1 MSLPAPGIS
10 SGWIG
15 LKIAP
20 RMDEGGWFEVLKSCA
35 TQLLWEMG
43 RTTQPA
49 CCPWGIPASILWG
62 WDGGT
67 IWGGILTLPSR
78 HGGTFLQQPASAE
91 HPQPD
96 CIKWLRGTCH
106 LSRAHL
112 PSNRCI
118 TTKQDLFHYNL
129 SRLDKAS
136 KLAETHIKGFS
147 GIGARE
153 AITFLGSETW
163 ERGSHPCYVV
173 QEGCGVSFP
182 SLPRNK
188 NEIKTPSFL
197 LKPLHTASRSLKMS
211 CLRGK
216 DSSMC
221 AGIVTACIH
230 PSWPSPTTAAAQ
242 DLPWPEGC
250 VPRRGQRPS
259 SSLSI
264 WVRSPRHLGACRV
277 PGRDGDT
284 SGMMGAHMT
293 PQHSYQPPQDFFNF
307 RGDGSKQACSGH
319 QMGHF

>member
-1 MSLPAPGIS
+1 MAWIKNNPQDGWGRVVWGPQEMCHTAPLWDGENYPARLPSPRNPSQHLVGL
-10 SGWIG
+10 GWG
-15 LKIAP
+15 HPL
-20 RMDEGGWFEVLKSCA
+20 
-35 TQLLWEMG
+35 
-43 RTTQPA
+43 
-49 CCPWGIPASILWG
+49 G
-62 WDGGT
+62 WDPDPSL
-67 IWGGILTLPSR
+67 LTRGDISWAACV
-78 HGGTFLQQPASAE
+78 ASAE

-96 CIKWLRGTCH
+96 WIKWLRETCH

-147 GIGARE
+147 GTGARE
-153 AITFLGSETW
+153 AITFLGWETW
-163 ERGSHPCYVV
+163 QRGSHPCYVV

-182 SLPRNK
+182 SLPRNR

-197 LKPLHTASRSLKMS
+197 LKPLHTESRSLKMS
-211 CLRGK
+211 CLCGK

-242 DLPWPEGC
+242 DLLWPEGR
-250 VPRRGQRPS
+250 VPRRGQRPP
-259 SSLSI
+259 SSLSV

-277 PGRDGDT
+277 LGGDGDA
-284 SGMMGAHMT
+284 SGTMGAHT
-293 PQHSYQPPQDFFNF
+293 PPQRSYQPPQDFFNF